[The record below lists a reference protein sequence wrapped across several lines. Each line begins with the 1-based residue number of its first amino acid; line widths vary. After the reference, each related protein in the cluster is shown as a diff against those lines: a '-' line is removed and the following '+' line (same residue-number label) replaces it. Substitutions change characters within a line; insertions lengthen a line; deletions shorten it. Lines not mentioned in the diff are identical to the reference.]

1 MYDSSIM
8 QEVTHLNRL
17 VVSGGHKLQ
26 GNVKISGAKNAAL
39 AVLAA
44 SLISTGESIIHNVPR
59 ILDVSYLCEI
69 MKALGAE
76 VEFVDTNSVR
86 VKIDSLISSKTE
98 YGLAKKLR
106 ASNLVLGPLL
116 ARTGEAEIPLPGG
129 CQIGSRPM
137 DLHVKGMKMLGADIQ
152 LEHGY
157 IVGRAPKLVG
167 ASIYLDFP
175 SVGATENIMM
185 AASLAEG
192 VTVIENCAKEP
203 EIVDLANYLNFM
215 GARIKGAGTSTI
227 KIEGVK
233 SLQGREYTVIPD
245 RIEAGTYVG
254 AAAVTLGKVLVE
266 DVILTHIDSTL
277 AKFREAGILIK
288 EYEDKVLVDATSV
301 SRPSAIDVKTLPY
314 PGLPTDIQP
323 VLGAFLSL
331 AEGTSIVTETVFGN
345 RFMYVDELK
354 RMGAEIMM
362 DGHSAIIVGVD
373 HLDGA
378 AVSCTDLR
386 GGAAMVVAALSAQGE
401 SEILKIDHILR
412 GYEELDVK
420 LRNLGAHIRYVENG
434 NRR

>member
-1 MYDSSIM
+1 LIWQITSI
-8 QEVTHLNRL
+8 LW
-17 VVSGGHKLQ
+17 
-26 GNVKISGAKNAAL
+26 
-39 AVLAA
+39 
-44 SLISTGESIIHNVPR
+44 
-59 ILDVSYLCEI
+59 
-69 MKALGAE
+69 
-76 VEFVDTNSVR
+76 
-86 VKIDSLISSKTE
+86 
-98 YGLAKKLR
+98 
-106 ASNLVLGPLL
+106 
-116 ARTGEAEIPLPGG
+116 
-129 CQIGSRPM
+129 
-137 DLHVKGMKMLGADIQ
+137 
-152 LEHGY
+152 
-157 IVGRAPKLVG
+157 
-167 ASIYLDFP
+167 
-175 SVGATENIMM
+175 
-185 AASLAEG
+185 
-192 VTVIENCAKEP
+192 
-203 EIVDLANYLNFM
+203 

-277 AKFREAGILIK
+277 AKFREAGITIK

-301 SRPSAIDVKTLPY
+301 SRPKATDVKTLPY

-323 VLGAFLSL
+323 VLGTFLSL

-354 RMGAEIMM
+354 RMGAEVML
-362 DGHSAIIVGVD
+362 DGHSVIIVGVD

-401 SEILKIDHILR
+401 SEILKVDHILR

>member
-1 MYDSSIM
+1 MKVIGELVMYNSSIM
-8 QEVTHLNRL
+8 QEVTYLNRL

-76 VEFVDTNSVR
+76 AEFVGANSVR
-86 VKIDSLISSKTE
+86 VKIDSLTSSKTE
-98 YGLAKKLR
+98 YGIAKKLR

-137 DLHVKGMKMLGADIQ
+137 DLHVKGMKMLGADIK

-215 GARIKGAGTSTI
+215 GG
-227 KIEGVK
+227 
-233 SLQGREYTVIPD
+233 
-245 RIEAGTYVG
+245 
-254 AAAVTLGKVLVE
+254 E
-266 DVILTHIDSTL
+266 D
-277 AKFREAGILIK
+277 
-288 EYEDKVLVDATSV
+288 
-301 SRPSAIDVKTLPY
+301 
-314 PGLPTDIQP
+314 
-323 VLGAFLSL
+323 
-331 AEGTSIVTETVFGN
+331 
-345 RFMYVDELK
+345 
-354 RMGAEIMM
+354 
-362 DGHSAIIVGVD
+362 
-373 HLDGA
+373 
-378 AVSCTDLR
+378 
-386 GGAAMVVAALSAQGE
+386 
-401 SEILKIDHILR
+401 
-412 GYEELDVK
+412 
-420 LRNLGAHIRYVENG
+420 
-434 NRR
+434 